1 MALINI
7 VSKDKLNEIR
17 NKHKG
22 NFEEFNNTSIGNKAH
37 AASKLY
43 MENIY
48 LKELGEVALDTIDE
62 MDMVIENKEKE
73 NNFLKGKLQ
82 KLDHYNEKEVEELLN
97 KQVTKSH
104 NHERAKKR
112 LMGTLKN
119 KSFI

>member
-1 MALINI
+1 MQIADKNKLI
-7 VSKDKLNEIR
+7 EIR
-17 NKHKG
+17 NKYKS

-82 KLDHYNEKEVEELLN
+82 KLDHYNEKEVDELLN
-97 KQVTKSH
+97 KQVVIKSH

-112 LMGTLKN
+112 LMEKLTK